1 MDARSP
7 RSARRAPPRGGVSAF
22 LAGTGKVVV
31 AAVLLALIALG
42 ISVAVA
48 MASLPSFDEFKK
60 SPNGQSVE
68 IRGADN
74 SVLVSLGP
82 SYGEWLPYA
91 RIPHTM
97 TAAMIAVE
105 DRRFYSHIGID
116 PIGIGRSLAVAG
128 RSGRFTQG
136 ASTITQQLARNVF
149 LTSNRTFGRKIR
161 EAVLAL
167 AIERRFTKEAI
178 LELYLNRVYF
188 GGGAYGIDA
197 ASRKFFG
204 HPAEQL
210 SLPEAAIIAGL
221 VKAPSRYAP
230 SADPIAA
237 RNRAA
242 TVIATMV
249 ESGSITRG
257 EAAAADLDHLRF
269 APQERQSG
277 VRYFTDWVLA
287 QVENLT
293 DETVEPLSVST
304 TLDPAGQ
311 RAAEAAI
318 AAEAPPGTQGALVAI
333 AHDGAVKAMVGG
345 RDYVT
350 SNYNR
355 AVSARRQPGSSWKL
369 FDYTAAIEDGV
380 NPDDTIVDAPITIDG
395 WSPKNFTPGFAGT
408 VTVRQ
413 AFARSINT
421 VAVRLA
427 QRVGFDTVAD
437 VARRFGITTPIDR
450 RPAMALGASD
460 VTLLELTGA
469 YAAIANQG
477 VEARP
482 YGITKI
488 ATASGRVLYTRE
500 APEARVLVA
509 PYVAAKM
516 TDLLQAAV
524 ETGTG
529 RNAQIGRPLA
539 GKTGTTSSN
548 KDGWFIGFTSGL
560 TAGVWMGR
568 DDSKPVPVLQGGRAP
583 ARAFAAYM
591 ARAVGGTPPAP
602 LTTDVAS
609 PDLGL
614 EPDDQ
619 VYGLAPDSTA
629 PGVAADHADEVDLDT
644 PRRPARPDPY
654 QGDGGQPRAY
664 AREPDAD
671 PYASQVPRASAA
683 DPYATAPRAYPRDPY
698 QDRRPAPRAAA
709 RDPSA
714 DPYAARAPRDDGS
727 DDQAPR
733 RQPRIDDRWLDETL
747 NGPPR

>member
-1 MDARSP
+1 MATRSP
-7 RSARRAPPRGGVSAF
+7 RPHPTPRRGAFGTFLRVVGG
-22 LAGTGKVVV
+22 L
-31 AAVLLALIALG
+31 VLLGLIVLG
-42 ISVAVA
+42 VSVAVA
-48 MASLPSFDEFKK
+48 MASLPGFDELKR

-82 SYGEWLPYA
+82 SYGEWLPFG

-105 DRRFYSHIGID
+105 DRRFYLHPGID
-116 PIGIGRSLAVAG
+116 PLGIARSLN
-128 RSGRFTQG
+128 SNFTRGTKQG

-149 LTSNRTFGRKIR
+149 LTSNQTYARKIR
-161 EAVLAL
+161 EMVLAL

-188 GGGAYGIDA
+188 GGGAYGVDA

-204 HPAEQL
+204 HSATAL

-230 SADPIAA
+230 SADPVAA

-242 TVIATMV
+242 TVIATMAD
-249 ESGSITRG
+249 SGAITRG
-257 EAAAADLDHLRF
+257 EAAAADVGSLRF
-269 APQERQSG
+269 APQERASG

-287 QVENLT
+287 QVETLT
-293 DETVEPLSVST
+293 DETVEPLSVQT

-318 AAEAPPGTQGALVAI
+318 AAEAPAGTQGALVAM
-333 AHDGAVKAMVGG
+333 ARDGAVKAMVGG

-355 AVSARRQPGSSWKL
+355 AVAARRQPGSSWKL
-369 FDYTAAIEDGV
+369 FDYLAAIEGGV
-380 NPDDTIVDAPITIDG
+380 SPDDTIVDAPVTIDG
-395 WSPKNFTPGFAGT
+395 WSPKNFSGGYAGT

-413 AFARSINT
+413 AFAQSINT

-427 QRVGFDTVAD
+427 ERVGFDTVAD
-437 VARRFGITTPIDR
+437 TARRFGITTPIDR

-460 VTLLELTGA
+460 VTLLELTSA
-469 YAAIANQG
+469 YAAVANQG

-482 YGITKI
+482 YAIRRI
-488 ATASGRVLYTRE
+488 ATASGRVLYTRD
-500 APEARVLVA
+500 AAEARVLVA

-516 TDLLQAAV
+516 TELLQAAV

-548 KDGWFIGFTSGL
+548 KDGWFVGFTSEL
-560 TAGVWMGR
+560 TTGVWMGR
-568 DDSKPVPVLQGGRAP
+568 DDAKAVPVLQGGRAP

-602 LTTDVAS
+602 LTTDVAA

-619 VYGLAPDSTA
+619 VYGLAPDSAA
-629 PGVAADHADEVDLDT
+629 PGVAPDRSGEVMLNP
-644 PRRPARPDPY
+644 PRGRP
-654 QGDGGQPRAY
+654 
-664 AREPDAD
+664 E
-671 PYASQVPRASAA
+671 
-683 DPYATAPRAYPRDPY
+683 PRDP
-698 QDRRPAPRAAA
+698 PAYDAPAYDPLP

-714 DPYAARAPRDDGS
+714 DYPPS
-727 DDQAPR
+727 PR
-733 RQPRIDDRWLDETL
+733 REPPRLDGRWLDDTL
-747 NGPPR
+747 NAPPPQ